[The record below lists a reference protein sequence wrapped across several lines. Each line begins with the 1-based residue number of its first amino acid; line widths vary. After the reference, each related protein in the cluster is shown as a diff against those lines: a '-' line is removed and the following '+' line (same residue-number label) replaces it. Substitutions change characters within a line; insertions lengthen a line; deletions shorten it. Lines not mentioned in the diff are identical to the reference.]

1 MPLLASKDK
10 GIQVVHACMRQNTH
24 TCFKKEKPARIG
36 RGWGW
41 EPEGE
46 SKHLLLDLA
55 SPVAALF
62 LIALAHAIE
71 N

>member
-1 MPLLASKDK
+1 M
-10 GIQVVHACMRQNTH
+10 GQNTH